1 MLKKIINECR
11 FTLTLETKGSFII
24 RDGRYEKKKGCKEG
38 ASNIPI
44 SWGKLP
50 DNINANMEEAVA
62 FVRDHCYV
70 PGTSLRGV
78 IRSHAEKIVR
88 SIKDENNPLCCDPF
102 DRNTPS
108 KISCSSRMDEP
119 PATPPS
125 ERYKKIC
132 MICRLFGC
140 TGIASRI
147 QIHDS
152 PSPKNGEV
160 IMRDGIGIDRFTGG
174 VASSSEEGKESAGA
188 NFRNMVLHGYT
199 FQNEISIR
207 NFEIWQLGL
216 MAYVF
221 RDLENE
227 QIPIGFGKSKGF
239 GRVKGTVNTVELTYY
254 KDNQNQLK
262 GIAELC
268 DENEVKTYK
277 LISIPIEPAIHLE
290 QPSVSEWDS
299 YRRKFLIETNP
310 DNNITKS
317 PFWGACAKVW
327 NQAVKDGKFKTIPE
341 LKGDEENG

>member
-11 FTLTLETKGSFII
+11 FTLTLETKGPFII
-24 RDGRYEKKKGCKEG
+24 RDGRYEKKKKYDEG

-44 SWGKLP
+44 CWGKLP
-50 DNINANMEEAVA
+50 DNINADMKEAVK
-62 FVRDHCYV
+62 FVKDHCYV

-108 KISCSSRMDEP
+108 KISCSARMDKP
-119 PATPPS
+119 PVTPPS

-132 MICRLFGC
+132 LICRLFGC

-174 VASSSEEGKESAGA
+174 VTSSSEEGKEPSGA
-188 NFRNMVLHGYT
+188 NFRNMVLQGYT

-216 MAYVF
+216 LAYVL

-227 QIPIGFGKSKGF
+227 LIPLGFGKSKGF
-239 GRVKGTVNTVELTYY
+239 GRVKGTINKVDLTYY
-254 KDNQNQLK
+254 KNNDNQLK
-262 GIAELC
+262 GISELC
-268 DENEVKTYK
+268 EPNEIKAYD
-277 LISIPIEPAIHLE
+277 LISIPTDSVPLEEPLN
-290 QPSVSEWDS
+290 VNEWD
-299 YRRKFLIETNP
+299 YRKVYSINTNP
-310 DNNITKS
+310 NNSGIGNS
-317 PFWGACAKVW
+317 PFWGACAKAW
-327 NQAVKDGKFKTIPE
+327 NQTIKEGKFQTITE
-341 LKGDEENG
+341 LTKGDG